1 MSLLLNITLTIIHLV
16 KTSVFA
22 WLNTKSVTILL
33 DDIYYIFDSTVDGK
47 LWFLNIVQE
56 IEGKQLH
63 LLSYIKTNN
72 IKHISVRI
80 FFSRNFKVH
89 K

>member
-22 WLNTKSVTILL
+22 WLNTKSVTIIL

-63 LLSYIKTNN
+63 LLSIIKTNN
-72 IKHISVRI
+72 INYISVT
-80 FFSRNFKVH
+80 FFFLQNGKVH
-89 K
+89 Y